1 MNLNELIIIEEVCTR
16 YRVERT
22 FIHSLDESG
31 LIEIV
36 RVEQKEYLPTDK
48 IGEFE
53 KMHRLHHDL
62 EINVEGLQAIQHLLK
77 QVKQLQKANRRLKN
91 RLSLYEGE

>member
-1 MNLNELIIIEEVCTR
+1 MNFNELIIIEEVCTR

-22 FIHSLDESG
+22 FIQSLDESG
-31 LIEIV
+31 LIKIV
-36 RVEQKEYLPTDK
+36 RVEQKEYLPTDN
-48 IGEFE
+48 ISEFE

-62 EINVEGLQAIQHLLK
+62 DINIEGLQAIQHLLK
-77 QVKQLQKANRRLKN
+77 QVKQLQKANWQLKN

>member
-1 MNLNELIIIEEVCTR
+1 MNLKELIIIEEVCTR

-22 FIHSLDESG
+22 FIQSLDENG

-36 RVEQKEYLPTDK
+36 RLDQKEYLPTDK

-53 KMHRLHHDL
+53 KMHRLYHDL
-62 EINVEGLQAIQHLLK
+62 DINVEGLQAIQHLLK
-77 QVKQLQKANRRLKN
+77 QVKQLQRANWKLKN
-91 RLSLYEGE
+91 RLSLYEGG